1 MVNLSQEYWQR
12 LPFDRR
18 GKSPWVGFELRRT
31 LLGANAG
38 SVRIDSDPFVVTVGQ
53 EVFMALRLEDKKA
66 LVAEVSAVAGDS
78 VTAVAAE
85 YRGLSVA
92 EMTALRKEA
101 RNAGVYMRVVK
112 NTLAR
117 RAVEGTD
124 FECMQDTL
132 KGPLLLAFAKD
143 DPGAAA
149 RVIKNFAKEHD
160 ALKAVSLAAG
170 GQLMPGSDL
179 AKLAD
184 LPTLD
189 QARAML
195 LGVMVAPMSQLV
207 RTLAE
212 PPAMLA
218 RTLSARGEQEAA

>member
-1 MVNLSQEYWQR
+1 
-12 LPFDRR
+12 
-18 GKSPWVGFELRRT
+18 
-31 LLGANAG
+31 
-38 SVRIDSDPFVVTVGQ
+38 
-53 EVFMALRLEDKKA
+53 MALRLEDKKA
-66 LVAEVSAVAGDS
+66 LVKEVNAVAGDS

-92 EMTALRKEA
+92 EMTELRKEA

-117 RAVEGTD
+117 RAVEGTE

-132 KGPLLLAFAKD
+132 KGPILLAFAKE

-149 RVIKNFAKEHD
+149 RVIKNFAKEHN
-160 ALKAVSLAAG
+160 ALQAVSLSAG
-170 GQLMPGSDL
+170 GQLLPASDL
-179 AKLAD
+179 ETLAE

-195 LGVMVAPMSQLV
+195 LGVMMAPMTKLA

-212 PPAMLA
+212 PSAMLA
-218 RTLSARGEQEAA
+218 RTLSARGSQEAA

>member
-1 MVNLSQEYWQR
+1 
-12 LPFDRR
+12 
-18 GKSPWVGFELRRT
+18 
-31 LLGANAG
+31 
-38 SVRIDSDPFVVTVGQ
+38 
-53 EVFMALRLEDKKA
+53 MALRLEDKKT
-66 LVAEVSAVAGDS
+66 LVKEVSAVAGES

-85 YRGLSVA
+85 YRGLTVA

-117 RAVEGTD
+117 RAVAGTD

-132 KGPLLLAFAKD
+132 KGPILLAFAKD

-149 RVIKNFAKEHD
+149 RVIKDFAKEHE
-160 ALKAVSLAAG
+160 ALKAVSLSAG
-170 GQLMPGSDL
+170 GQLLPATDL
-179 AKLAD
+179 ARLAD

-195 LGVMVAPMSQLV
+195 LGVLIAPMTKLV

-218 RTLSARGEQEAA
+218 RTLSAHADKQQAA

>member
-1 MVNLSQEYWQR
+1 
-12 LPFDRR
+12 
-18 GKSPWVGFELRRT
+18 
-31 LLGANAG
+31 
-38 SVRIDSDPFVVTVGQ
+38 
-53 EVFMALRLEDKKA
+53 MALRLEDKKQ
-66 LVAEVSAVAGDS
+66 LVKEVNAVAGES

-92 EMTALRKEA
+92 EMTVLRKEA
-101 RNAGVYMRVVK
+101 RDAGVYMRVVK

-117 RAVEGTD
+117 RAVKGTE

-132 KGPLLLAFAKD
+132 KGPILLAFAKD

-149 RVIKNFAKEHD
+149 RVIKDFAKGHN
-160 ALKAVSLAAG
+160 ALQAVSLSAG
-170 GQLMPGSDL
+170 GQVLPGSDL
-179 AKLAD
+179 GKLAD

-195 LGVMVAPMSQLV
+195 LGVMLAPMSQLV
-207 RTLAE
+207 RTIAE
-212 PPAMLA
+212 PSAMLA

>member
-1 MVNLSQEYWQR
+1 
-12 LPFDRR
+12 
-18 GKSPWVGFELRRT
+18 
-31 LLGANAG
+31 
-38 SVRIDSDPFVVTVGQ
+38 
-53 EVFMALRLEDKKA
+53 MALRLEDKK
-66 LVAEVSAVAGDS
+66 LFVKEVNAVAGDS

-85 YRGLSVA
+85 YRGLSVS
-92 EMTALRKEA
+92 EMTELRKEA

-124 FECMQDTL
+124 FECMKDSL

-149 RVIKNFAKEHD
+149 RVIKDFAKGHD
-160 ALKAVSLAAG
+160 ALQAVSLSAG
-170 GQLMPGSDL
+170 GQLLPASDL
-179 AKLAD
+179 ARLAE

-189 QARAML
+189 QARGIL
-195 LGVMVAPMSQLV
+195 LGVMMAPMTKLV

-212 PPAMLA
+212 PSGMLA
-218 RTLSARGEQEAA
+218 RTLGARSSQEAA

>member
-1 MVNLSQEYWQR
+1 
-12 LPFDRR
+12 
-18 GKSPWVGFELRRT
+18 
-31 LLGANAG
+31 
-38 SVRIDSDPFVVTVGQ
+38 
-53 EVFMALRLEDKKA
+53 MALRLEDKKA
-66 LVAEVSAVAGDS
+66 LVKEVSAVAGDS

-92 EMTALRKEA
+92 EMTELRKEA
-101 RNAGVYMRVVK
+101 RSAGVYMRVVK

-117 RAVEGTD
+117 RAVVGTD

-132 KGPLLLAFAKD
+132 KGPILLAFAKD

-149 RVIKNFAKEHD
+149 RVIKDFAKEHD
-160 ALKAVSLAAG
+160 ALQAVSLSAG
-170 GQLMPGSDL
+170 GQLLPASDL

-195 LGVMVAPMSQLV
+195 LGTMVAPMSTLV
-207 RTLAE
+207 RILAE
-212 PPAMLA
+212 PSAMLA
-218 RTLSARGEQEAA
+218 RTMGARGAQEAA

>member
-1 MVNLSQEYWQR
+1 
-12 LPFDRR
+12 
-18 GKSPWVGFELRRT
+18 
-31 LLGANAG
+31 
-38 SVRIDSDPFVVTVGQ
+38 
-53 EVFMALRLEDKKA
+53 MALRLEDKKA
-66 LVAEVSAVAGDS
+66 VVEEVNAVAGDS

-92 EMTALRKEA
+92 EMTELRREA
-101 RNAGVYMRVVK
+101 RNAGVYLRVIK

-124 FECMQDTL
+124 FECMRDTL
-132 KGPLLLAFAKD
+132 KGPILLAFAKD

-149 RVIKNFAKEHD
+149 RIIKDFAKEHE
-160 ALKAVSLAAG
+160 ALQAVSLSAG

-195 LGVMVAPMSQLV
+195 LGVMMAPMSQLV

>member
-1 MVNLSQEYWQR
+1 
-12 LPFDRR
+12 
-18 GKSPWVGFELRRT
+18 
-31 LLGANAG
+31 
-38 SVRIDSDPFVVTVGQ
+38 
-53 EVFMALRLEDKKA
+53 MALRLEDKKA
-66 LVAEVSAVAGDS
+66 FVEEISAVAGES
-78 VTAVAAE
+78 LSAVAAE

-92 EMTALRKEA
+92 EMTELRREA
-101 RNAGVYMRVVK
+101 RSAGVYLRVVK

-117 RAVEGTD
+117 RAFKGTE
-124 FECMQDTL
+124 FECMEGTL
-132 KGPLLLAFAKD
+132 KGPILLAFSKD

-149 RVIKNFAKEHD
+149 RVIKDFAKEHE
-160 ALKAVSLAAG
+160 ALKAVSLSTG
-170 GQLMPGSDL
+170 GQLMPASDL

-195 LGVMVAPMSQLV
+195 LGLLMAPMSKLV

-218 RTLSARGEQEAA
+218 RTLSARGSQEAA

>member
-1 MVNLSQEYWQR
+1 
-12 LPFDRR
+12 
-18 GKSPWVGFELRRT
+18 
-31 LLGANAG
+31 
-38 SVRIDSDPFVVTVGQ
+38 
-53 EVFMALRLEDKKA
+53 MALRLDDKKA
-66 LVAEVSAVAGDS
+66 LVKEVNAVAGGS

-92 EMTALRKEA
+92 EMTELRSQA
-101 RNAGVYMRVVK
+101 RNAGVYLRVVK

-117 RAVEGTD
+117 RAVEGTE
-124 FECMQDTL
+124 FECMRDTL
-132 KGPLLLAFAKD
+132 RGPILLAFAKD

-149 RVIKNFAKEHD
+149 RVIKDFAREHD
-160 ALKAVSLAAG
+160 ALQAVSLSAG
-170 GQLMPGSDL
+170 GQLLPASAL
-179 AKLAD
+179 ATLAD

-189 QARAML
+189 RARAIL
-195 LGVMVAPMSQLV
+195 LGVLVAPLTQLV

>member
-1 MVNLSQEYWQR
+1 MVLPESVYWLAMVTHPAWEQDA
-12 LPFDRR
+12 PDWDGGQ
-18 GKSPWVGFELRRT
+18 GKTRSPD
-31 LLGANAG
+31 
-38 SVRIDSDPFVVTVGQ
+38 VRNRKPGVV
-53 EVFMALRLEDKKA
+53 MALRLEDKKA
-66 LVAEVSAVAGDS
+66 LVNEVNAVAGDS

-85 YRGLSVA
+85 YRGLSVS
-92 EMTALRKEA
+92 EMTELRKNA
-101 RNAGVYMRVVK
+101 RTAGVYLRVIK

-117 RAVEGTD
+117 RAVEGTE
-124 FECMQDTL
+124 FECMKDTL
-132 KGPLLLAFAKD
+132 KGPILLAFAKE

-149 RVIKNFAKEHD
+149 RVIKDFAKEHG
-160 ALKAVSLAAG
+160 ALKAVSLSAG

-195 LGVMVAPMSQLV
+195 LGVLMAPLNNLA

-218 RTLSARGEQEAA
+218 RTLSARSKQEAA